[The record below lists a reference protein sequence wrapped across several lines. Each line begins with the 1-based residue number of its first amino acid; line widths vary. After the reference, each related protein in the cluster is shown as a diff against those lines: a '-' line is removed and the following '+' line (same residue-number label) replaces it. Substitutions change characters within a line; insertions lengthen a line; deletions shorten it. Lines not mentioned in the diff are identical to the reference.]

1 MQIKVFTQKPVDSKA
16 TLPYSEEAAQNALR
30 FHRTIPFYQETPL
43 ISLQCAAQR
52 YKVDAIF
59 VKDESCRFGLKACSF
74 FAEFGFLQII
84 KSFSFLLCV

>member
-1 MQIKVFTQKPVDSKA
+1 MQIKVFTQKPVDSRA

-30 FHRTIPFYQETPL
+30 FHGTIPFYQETPL

-59 VKDESCRFGLKACSF
+59 VKDE
-74 FAEFGFLQII
+74 
-84 KSFSFLLCV
+84 KSDDIF